1 VAGKV
6 ELYQIYFDDRHIDR
20 LYPFAIPFKNEN
32 LTPFF
37 ENSII
42 SKLVKATDADK
53 IGVCSWRLREKQR
66 SNIPPKR
73 EVTEEL
79 LNSDYDVLSLT
90 KNSSKHLMLEAAEA
104 WHPGFIE
111 ILHRI
116 GHTIG
121 QVIPKKISFPIYQNH
136 FVAKAE
142 IYKQYVE
149 EFLDPAMEAMVSD
162 VELMGLC
169 WQDSRYSKLKDE
181 PLSDHA
187 KKQLGVSY
195 YPMHPFLCERF
206 FSCWIEGKKFN
217 VQYI

>member
-1 VAGKV
+1 VAG
-6 ELYQIYFDDRHIDR
+6 EIALYQIYYKEFQKEK
-20 LYPFAIPFKNEN
+20 LYPFATPYFNDK

-37 ENSII
+37 ENSVI
-42 SKLVKATDADK
+42 SKLVKETTAEK

-66 SNIPPKR
+66 NNIPPAR
-73 EVTEEL
+73 VLSEEV
-79 LNSDYDVLSLT
+79 LNTDYDILSLT
-90 KNSSKHLMLEAAEA
+90 KNSSKHMMLEAAEV

-116 GHTIG
+116 GHAIG

-136 FVAKAE
+136 FVAKTS
-142 IYKQYVE
+142 IYRQYVE
-149 EFLDPAMEAMVSD
+149 EFLDPAMQAMTED

-187 KKQLGVSY
+187 KKLLGVNY

-206 FSCWIEGKKFN
+206 FSCWIENKGFN
-217 VQYI
+217 VVYI